1 MSIEAIQV
9 VSVPVSDQTAAKRFY
24 VEVLGF
30 EVVRDSPFT
39 PDARWIELSPRPG
52 SAAIAL
58 VTWFAAAP
66 PGSLQGTVLRCS
78 DIDSDY
84 DRLSRAGVAFSG
96 PIQAAPWGR
105 YATFGD
111 PDGNGWVLQQ
121 NAEMPDADASRR

>member
-1 MSIEAIQV
+1 MSLEAIQL
-9 VSVPVSDQTAAKRFY
+9 VSVPVSDQAAAKRFY

-39 PDARWIELSPRPG
+39 PDARWIELAPAPG

-58 VTWFAAAP
+58 VTWFASAP

-78 DIDSDY
+78 DVDSDLA
-84 DRLSRAGVAFSG
+84 RLQAQGVEFSG
-96 PIQAAPWGR
+96 PIQEAPWGR
-105 YATFGD
+105 FATFSD

-121 NAEMPDADASRR
+121 NA